1 MSSGSAARQNKTTM
15 TITLTNNSRT
25 ISFDFAAGT
34 YSACNMLNQVC
45 TFALSQW
52 ELQGRLQSLEQQGWK
67 RN

>member
-1 MSSGSAARQNKTTM
+1 MIIA
-15 TITLTNNSRT
+15 LTNNLRT

-45 TFALSQW
+45 TFALSQS